1 MLAGLR
7 RLFALVL
14 AVSAA
19 TVLVA
24 VLAGLVAGSDPLRA
38 VAIAFYLVGSL
49 ALLAGVAAGARGPM
63 RPTRSSDEA
72 PKMALFGLGVA
83 ARGMRPATVDE
94 RREGTALAG
103 LFLVLGIALIVFG
116 ILADSAI
123 DLV

>member
-19 TVLVA
+19 IVLVA
-24 VLAGLVAGSDPLRA
+24 VLAGLV
-38 VAIAFYLVGSL
+38 
-49 ALLAGVAAGARGPM
+49 AGVAAGARGPM
-63 RPTRSSDEA
+63 RPSRSSDEA

-83 ARGMRPATVDE
+83 ARGRRPATAEE

-103 LFLVLGIALIVFG
+103 LFLVLGIAFIIFG